1 MATSAVYNTC
11 GWLLA
16 AATLMHAVLAIG
28 PCNNTLVN
36 DIMAA
41 NAQDCPTDVL
51 ERVSASARRFSSST
65 SLFFLS
71 P

>member
-1 MATSAVYNTC
+1 MATSAVYTC

-16 AATLMHAVLAIG
+16 AATLQAVLAIG

-51 ERVSASARRFSSST
+51 ERVSASARRFSPT
-65 SLFFLS
+65 KQFFLS